1 MTAGFHAPLP
11 PARTGVA
18 DYAAAL
24 LSALRMHGS
33 VEVDSTTADV
43 HLYHLGNNS
52 LHRETYEQA
61 LARPGVAVLHDAV
74 LHHLLLGSLES
85 GQYVEEFV
93 YNYGEWHREF
103 AMELWRARRLS
114 GTDPRYFRYAML
126 RRIAETS
133 RAVIVHNPA
142 AAAIVRAHAAAA
154 RVFEIPHLFVEPALP
169 SEWENTRLRRE
180 LGLRPHSALFG
191 VFGYLRESKR
201 LPVVLRVFERLRL
214 ELPEVSLLIAGEFAS
229 SDLARAV
236 QPLLERTGILRM
248 GYVPAPEFWQ
258 LAAATDVCI
267 NLRHPAAGETSGIGI
282 RFMGIG
288 KPVILSEG
296 AENSRFPEA
305 ACLRVPAGVEEVE
318 ALASYMTWLA
328 QFPDAAREIG
338 RRAQAHIREHHSLE
352 RVADA
357 YWEVLQTCRG

>member
-24 LSALRMHGS
+24 LSALKRRGS

-52 LHRETYEQA
+52 LHREIYERA

-142 AAAIVRAHAAAA
+142 AAAIVPSTSATDVATAAIFSESQSDERANSSCQATPNQW
-154 RVFEIPHLFVEPALP
+154 VDQPEIGQL
-169 SEWENTRLRRE
+169 WM
-180 LGLRPHSALFG
+180 
-191 VFGYLRESKR
+191 
-201 LPVVLRVFERLRL
+201 FERLN
-214 ELPEVSLLIAGEFAS
+214 A
-229 SDLARAV
+229 
-236 QPLLERTGILRM
+236 
-248 GYVPAPEFWQ
+248 
-258 LAAATDVCI
+258 
-267 NLRHPAAGETSGIGI
+267 
-282 RFMGIG
+282 
-288 KPVILSEG
+288 
-296 AENSRFPEA
+296 
-305 ACLRVPAGVEEVE
+305 
-318 ALASYMTWLA
+318 
-328 QFPDAAREIG
+328 
-338 RRAQAHIREHHSLE
+338 
-352 RVADA
+352 
-357 YWEVLQTCRG
+357 